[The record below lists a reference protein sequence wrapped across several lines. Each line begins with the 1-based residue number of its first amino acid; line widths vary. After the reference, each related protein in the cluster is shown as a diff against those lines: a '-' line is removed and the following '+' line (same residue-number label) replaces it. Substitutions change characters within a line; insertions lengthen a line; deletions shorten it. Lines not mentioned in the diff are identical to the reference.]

1 MTYSL
6 TGQCWPIAV
15 QDPLWL
21 SQDNLLRLT
30 SLHTHTHWLT
40 TSSPFISSYREKE
53 KKNKRMPLILGQQ
66 LFDALNEEGWGGEG
80 RQ

>member
-1 MTYSL
+1 MTYRGSAGPLLCRTHSGSHRIIFSGSL
-6 TGQCWPIAV
+6 PST
-15 QDPLWL
+15 
-21 SQDNLLRLT
+21 
-30 SLHTHTHWLT
+30 HTHTHWLT